1 MCVNSVQNYSTKVF
15 TRHNTP
21 QESNITKVG
30 NNPLQTAKCHF
41 PRLLSHTMENRNHA
55 GLVCWL
61 LCECLRQLT
70 AE

>member
-1 MCVNSVQNYSTKVF
+1 MP
-15 TRHNTP
+15 HNTP

-41 PRLLSHTMENRNHA
+41 PRLFFHTMENHNQA
-55 GLVCWL
+55 DLVCWL
-61 LCECLRQLT
+61 LYECLRQLA